1 MEKPLMSFHAI
12 GRTFHSPHGD
22 VRALSEFS
30 ADLYPGDMV
39 ALMGPSGSGKSTA
52 LSIGGLMLAP
62 TSGHLLIKGKPAPA
76 EEKQRAA
83 LRNSFVSLI
92 HQEYAVIEDISAVA
106 NVALP
111 LEYADKRLPR
121 AKCTALAQ

>member
-1 MEKPLMSFHAI
+1 MEKPLMSFHTI
-12 GRTFHSPHGD
+12 GQTFHNPHGD
-22 VRALSEFS
+22 VCALSGFS
-30 ADLYPGDMV
+30 VDPYPDDMI

-76 EEKQRAA
+76 EEKQHAA

-121 AKCTALAQ
+121 AKRTALAQ